1 MNRTCQPVCMM
12 LCLVVISLVW
22 ILEGAAQDAAGP
34 ALNGNVFAAQPAMRE
49 TTLTGYTRAR
59 HVMEIV
65 SEEAGRCLEVTADI
79 GDAIAADGIFAVLD
93 QTFIDIALSKNR
105 AAMDRLKKTIDY
117 YAKEAGRYRE
127 LVRRESAAQSKLD
140 ELQHRLDESAL
151 ALESL
156 RIEEANLRERK
167 ARHVIRIPGGW
178 TLVERT
184 VEPGEWVAVGRHLGR
199 AGDFRTLLVPFSLS
213 PQEYRALK
221 NLKETPKLC
230 FPDEGAAGLTID
242 ASVERVSPA
251 FDPATRK
258 ISLDLAVR
266 EGLSEMRGGLRA
278 ELVLSLPDP
287 SGAVLV
293 PRPAVAER
301 YEEFW
306 LTRPDG
312 EQVRV
317 VRLGDGPANT
327 VRVRS
332 PQVTPGDVFKIKSQ
346 R

>member
-1 MNRTCQPVCMM
+1 MNRTSQPVRII
-12 LCLVVISLVW
+12 LYLVM
-22 ILEGAAQDAAGP
+22 ILPAWGSEGAAQDARHA
-34 ALNGNVFAAQPAMRE
+34 ALQDDVFAAQPAMRN

-59 HVMEIV
+59 YVMEIV
-65 SEEAGRCLEVTADI
+65 SEEAGRCIKVKADI
-79 GDAIAADGIFAVLD
+79 GDTIGADGVFAALD
-93 QTFIDIALSKNR
+93 QTFIDIAIRKNR
-105 AAMDRLKKTIDY
+105 ADIERLKKTIDY
-117 YAKEAGRYRE
+117 YGKEAGRYKE

-140 ELQHRLDESAL
+140 ELQHRLDESTL

-156 RIEEANLRERK
+156 RVEEANLPERK
-167 ARHVIRIPGGW
+167 ARHVIRIPAGW
-178 TLVERT
+178 SLVERA
-184 VEPGEWVAVGRHLGR
+184 VEPGEWVAVGKHLGR

-221 NLKETPKLC
+221 DLSGMPKLH
-230 FPDEGAAGLTID
+230 FPDEGVAGVTIN
-242 ASVERVSPA
+242 ASVERISPA

-258 ISLDLAVR
+258 MSLDLAIR

-293 PRPAVAER
+293 PRSALAER

-317 VRLGDGPANT
+317 VRLGDGTDST

-332 PQVTPGDVFKIKSQ
+332 PEIKAGDVFKIKSP